1 MEINPNDL
9 NHRQVHPHD
18 DVKYNNG
25 AVGKVTIEASPTE
38 ASSSVKM
45 KDLFAKKDDSEKK
58 DKTPVP
64 VVSFLSLF
72 RFANGTD
79 FLYMLIGTVAALV
92 HGAAFPLMLLI
103 FGQVTDIFT
112 QRPLDIC
119 GMDLSIFNGRCPPG
133 VTLTTENI
141 YTEIAKCNLTGLNI
155 SLPDIDFLGNIRQQS
170 LWLTI
175 MGCGTIVVGYFQ
187 VAFWSIAC
195 ERQTR
200 RLREKLFRSI
210 LHKEISYFD
219 TYKTGELSTRL
230 SDDVNKVHDGIG
242 DKVGSALQ
250 FFAGFIAG
258 LVLGL
263 VKGWKLTLVIL
274 SVSPVLFVSAM
285 IITKLTA
292 TMTSQELKAYAKAGA
307 VAEEVLSSIRTVFSY
322 NGTGYEVKRYEQHLR
337 AAKIRGIR
345 KGVFNGVLMGTIF
358 CLMFCTYALGFWYG
372 AKLVREE
379 NYSIGGIL
387 IVFFSI
393 ITAVF
398 SLGQAAPHLQSLAQA
413 RGAAFALWSIIDTPS
428 AISID
433 DPNGIKKEDFVGEIE
448 FSNVNFVYPSR
459 PDVTVHNNLS
469 FTAKPGQTT
478 ALVGTSGCGKSTCMQ
493 LLQRFY
499 DTVSG
504 TVEIDGIPVNQYN
517 LTWLRQHIGIVSQE
531 PILFQVS
538 ISENI
543 RFGRMDATPEEIED
557 AAKMANAHDFIMQL
571 PQKYDTLVGERGAQL
586 SGGQKQRVAIA
597 RALIR
602 NPRILL
608 LDEATSALD
617 TESERIVQ
625 EALDRAS
632 KGRTTVVI
640 AHRLSTIKN
649 ASKIVVLDKGAVIEE
664 GNHETLMGAR
674 GVYHGL
680 VEAQNL
686 RVKGENEDELDEDG
700 MEAIRVYDRNRS
712 MSNSNQVQKQLSLE
726 NKDSKETA
734 ADAEEKIEYSGP
746 SPFFSMLKMN
756 KPELIYIIFGCI
768 ACICNGGELRKVF
781 KYENQICPCSGVQPA
796 FGVILSKV
804 IAVFQV
810 CDPKEQERRILMYI
824 LLFIGLGF
832 LMLITMFLQSFLFAT
847 SGETLT
853 QRLRSKIFRALL
865 RQEVAYFDQTEN
877 STGALCTR
885 LATEASDVQGATG
898 IRIGTMLQNISN
910 LGVGII
916 LAFVYGWSLTLI
928 MLAFVPFMIIAGFLQ
943 TYLMTGFANKDKKAL
958 ETAGKIAVEAISN
971 IRTVVQLTK
980 EQHFDDEYCR
990 LLDIP
995 FRNSLKRAHVFG
1007 IVFSFTDAIMFF
1019 AQAALFTFGAWQVER
1034 GAMTFENI
1042 MLVMNCI
1049 LFGAM
1054 AVGQT
1059 ASMSPDYSKA
1069 IASSK
1074 KILILLRREPL
1085 IDNSSSAGETI
1096 DNFQGRIKLKNIEFR
1111 YPNRSEVQVLKEFQL
1126 TIEPNK
1132 QIALVGSSGCGKS
1145 TIIQLLEHFYNPTD
1159 GQILIDKKNIS
1170 SLNLQWWRSQLGFV
1184 SQEPIL
1190 FDASIE
1196 ENIAYGDTS
1205 RTIPIEEIQEAA
1217 KKANISRFIE
1227 SLPEQYKTN
1236 VGSKGTQ
1243 LSGGEKQR
1251 IAIARALIRNPKI
1264 LLLDEATSALDTESE
1279 RVVQEALD
1287 RASEGRTT
1295 IVIAHRLSTIQNSD
1309 LICVLHR
1316 GRIVESG
1323 RHDELLARKGYYY
1336 RLAQSKK

>member
-1 MEINPNDL
+1 MDGNSNDL
-9 NHRQVHPHD
+9 NHRQVYPLD
-18 DVKYNNG
+18 EIKNANG
-25 AVGKVTIEASPTE
+25 AHQTPNT
-38 ASSSVKM
+38 SSSNIKM
-45 KDLFAKKDDSEKK
+45 KDIFEKKDESEKK
-58 DKTPVP
+58 NKEPTQ
-64 VVSFLSLF
+64 VVGFLSLF
-72 RFANGTD
+72 RFANGND
-79 FLYMLIGTVAALV
+79 YLYMIVGTFAALA
-92 HGAAFPLMLLI
+92 HGAAFPLMLLV
-103 FGQVTDIFT
+103 FGNVTDVFTGRTFDLCSFNFTIF
-112 QRPLDIC
+112 Q
-119 GMDLSIFNGRCPPG
+119 GRCPPG
-133 VTLTTENI
+133 VELNTENFF
-141 YTEIAKCNLTGLNI
+141 TEYVKCNLTGLDFP
-155 SLPDIDFLGNIRQQS
+155 LPNVDFLGTIRQQS

-200 RLREKLFRSI
+200 RIRETLFRSI
-210 LHKEISYFD
+210 LHKEIAYFD

-258 LVLGL
+258 LALGL
-263 VKGWKLTLVIL
+263 IKGWKLTLVIL
-274 SVSPVLFVSAM
+274 SVSPLLFFSAM
-285 IITKLTA
+285 IITKITA
-292 TMTSQELKAYAKAGA
+292 KMTSQELKAYAKAGA

-322 NGTGYEVKRYEQHLR
+322 NGAAYEVKRYEKHLR
-337 AAKIRGIR
+337 AAKLRGVR

-379 NYSIGGIL
+379 DYSIGAIL

-398 SLGQAAPHLQSLAQA
+398 SLGQAAPHLQSMAQA
-413 RGAAFALWSIIDTPS
+413 RGAAFTLWTIIDTPS
-428 AISID
+428 KITIS
-433 DPNGIKKEDFVGEIE
+433 NTGGTKKEDLTGDIQ

-459 PDVTVHNNLS
+459 PDVPVHNSLS
-469 FTAKPGQTT
+469 FTAKSGETT

-499 DTVSG
+499 DPIEG
-504 TVEIDGIPVNQYN
+504 TVKIDGISVNEYN
-517 LTWLRQHIGIVSQE
+517 LTWLRQHIGVVSQE
-531 PILFQVS
+531 PILFQLS
-538 ISENI
+538 IRENI
-543 RFGRMDATPEEIED
+543 RFGRMDATPDEIEK
-557 AAKMANAHDFIMQL
+557 AARMANAHDFIINL
-571 PQKYDTLVGERGAQL
+571 PDKYNTLVGERGAQL
-586 SGGQKQRVAIA
+586 SGGQKQRIAIA

-617 TESERIVQ
+617 TESERVVQ
-625 EALDRAS
+625 DALDRAS
-632 KGRTTVVI
+632 QGRTTIVI
-640 AHRLSTIKN
+640 AHRLSTIVN
-649 ASKIVVLDKGAVIEE
+649 ASKIIVLDKGSVIEE
-664 GNHETLMGAR
+664 GNHQTLMDAR
-674 GVYHGL
+674 GVYRGL

-686 RVKGENEDELDEDG
+686 RLNNDDDDDEKELDENG
-700 MEAIRVYDRNRS
+700 MKKIPVYDRTRS
-712 MSNSNQVQKQLSLE
+712 LSNSNQYQKQLSTDDKE
-726 NKDSKETA
+726 ANKTDDNGKES
-734 ADAEEKIEYSGP
+734 IEYTGP
-746 SPFFSMLKMN
+746 SPFFTMLKMN
-756 KPELIYIIFGCI
+756 RPELLYIIFGCL
-768 ACICNGGELRKVF
+768 ACICNG
-781 KYENQICPCSGVQPA
+781 GVQPA

-804 IAVFQV
+804 IAVFQT
-810 CDPKEQERRILMYI
+810 CDAGVQERRILMYI
-824 LLFIGLGF
+824 LIFIGLGF
-832 LMLITMFLQSFLFAT
+832 LMLFTMFLQSYLFAM
-847 SGETLT
+847 SGEALT
-853 QRLRSKIFRALL
+853 QRLRSKIFRTLL
-865 RQEVAYFDQTEN
+865 RQDVAYFDEPDN
-877 STGALCTR
+877 NTGALCTR

-910 LGVGII
+910 LGVGMI
-916 LAFVYGWSLTLI
+916 LAFIYGWSLTLI

-943 TYLMTGFANKDKKAL
+943 TYLMTGFANNDKKAL
-958 ETAGKIAVEAISN
+958 ENAGKIAVEAISN

-980 EQHFDDEYCR
+980 EQHFDDEYSE
-990 LLDIP
+990 LLNLP

-1007 IVFSFTDAIMFF
+1007 ILFSFTDAIMFF
-1019 AQAALFTFGAWQVER
+1019 AQAALFSFGAWRVEQ

-1042 MLVMNCI
+1042 MLVLNCI

-1074 KILILLRREPL
+1074 KILALFQREPV
-1085 IDNSSSAGETI
+1085 IDNSSSAGEI
-1096 DNFQGRIKLKNIEFR
+1096 INNFYGRINLNKLEFC
-1111 YPNRSEVQVLKEFQL
+1111 YPNRTKVQVLKDFQL

-1159 GQILIDKKNIS
+1159 GQILIDQKDIS
-1170 SLNLQWWRSQLGFV
+1170 SLNLQWWRSQIGFV

-1190 FDASIE
+1190 FDASIRD
-1196 ENIAYGDTS
+1196 NIAYGDTT
-1205 RTIPIEEIQEAA
+1205 RDIQMDEIQEAA

-1227 SLPEQYKTN
+1227 NLPEKYETN
-1236 VGSKGTQ
+1236 VGTKGTQ

-1251 IAIARALIRNPKI
+1251 IAIARALIRNPRI

-1279 RVVQEALD
+1279 RVVQDALD
-1287 RASEGRTT
+1287 RASQGRTT

-1309 LICVLHR
+1309 LICVVHR
-1316 GRIVESG
+1316 GHIVESG
-1323 RHDELLARKGYYY
+1323 RHEELLALKGHYY
-1336 RLAQSKK
+1336 RLAQAKK

>member
-1 MEINPNDL
+1 MGTNPNDL
-9 NHRQVHPHD
+9 NHRQIHPHD
-18 DVKYNNG
+18 DVKYSNG
-25 AVGKVTIEASPTE
+25 VGTKVTIEASPTE

-64 VVSFLSLF
+64 MVGFLSLF
-72 RFANGTD
+72 RFATGAD

-112 QRPLDIC
+112 QRPLNVC
-119 GMDLSIFNGRCPPG
+119 DLDFSIFNGRCPPG

-155 SLPDIDFLGNIRQQS
+155 TLPDVDFLGNIRQQS

-200 RLREKLFRSI
+200 RLREILFRSI
-210 LHKEISYFD
+210 LHKEIAYFD

-274 SVSPVLFVSAM
+274 SVSPVLFISAM

-345 KGVFNGVLMGTIF
+345 KGVFNGALMGTIF

-413 RGAAFALWSIIDTPS
+413 RGAAFALWNIIDTPS

-433 DPNGIKKEDFVGEIE
+433 DPNGIKKEDFVGEIK

-469 FTAKPGQTT
+469 FTAKSGQTT

-543 RFGRMDATPEEIED
+543 RFGRMDATPEEIEK
-557 AAKMANAHDFIMQL
+557 AAKMANAHDFIMEL
-571 PQKYDTLVGERGAQL
+571 PKKYDTLVGERGAQL

-597 RALIR
+597 RALVR

-664 GNHETLMGAR
+664 GNHETLIETK

-686 RVKGENEDELDEDG
+686 RVKGEDEDET
-700 MEAIRVYDRNRS
+700 EAIPVYNRARS
-712 MSNSNQVQKQLSLE
+712 MSNSDQFQKQLSVE

-734 ADAEEKIEYSGP
+734 TDAEEKIEYSGP

-756 KPELIYIIFGCI
+756 KPELIYIIFGCV
-768 ACICNGGELRKVF
+768 ACICNGGELRKVVW
-781 KYENQICPCSGVQPA
+781 YENQICPCSGVQPA

-810 CDPKEQERRILMYI
+810 CDPKEQERRVLTYI

-847 SGETLT
+847 SGEELT

-898 IRIGTMLQNISN
+898 IRIGTMLQNFSN

-958 ETAGKIAVEAISN
+958 ETAGKIAVEAIAN

-990 LLDIP
+990 LLDVP

-1074 KILILLRREPL
+1074 RILILLRREPS
-1085 IDNSSSAGETI
+1085 IDNSSTAGETI
-1096 DNFQGRIKLKNIEFR
+1096 NNFQGRINLKNIKFC
-1111 YPNRSEVQVLKEFQL
+1111 YPNRTEVQVLKDFQL
-1126 TIEPNK
+1126 SIEPNK

-1145 TIIQLLEHFYNPTD
+1145 TIIQLLEHFYDPTH
-1159 GQILIDKKNIS
+1159 GQILIDEKNIS
-1170 SLNLQWWRSQLGFV
+1170 SLNLQWWRSQLGLV

-1190 FDASIE
+1190 FDASIQ

-1227 SLPEQYKTN
+1227 SLPEQYQTN

-1287 RASEGRTT
+1287 RASQGRTT

-1316 GRIVESG
+1316 GQIVESG
-1323 RHDELLARKGYYY
+1323 QHDDLLARKGHYY